1 MFSIFPTYGLLIMAI
16 TYFQALGKGKQ
27 AGLLVVFR
35 QFALIIPLV
44 LILPIL
50 MGGNVIGVW
59 SAIPINDIIIFLTAS
74 FLLVKEYKKLNTFQV

>member
-1 MFSIFPTYGLLIMAI
+1 MAI

-50 MGGNVIGVW
+50 MKGDVLGVW
-59 SAIPINDIIIFLTAS
+59 FAIPVNDMIIFLAAS
-74 FLLVKEYKKLNTFQV
+74 TLLIKEYKKLNLRFH